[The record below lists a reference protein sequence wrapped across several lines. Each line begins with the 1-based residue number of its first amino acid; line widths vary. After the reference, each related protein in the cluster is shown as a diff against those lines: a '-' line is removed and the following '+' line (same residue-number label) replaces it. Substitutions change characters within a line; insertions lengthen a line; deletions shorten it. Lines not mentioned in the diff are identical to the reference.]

1 MTPVS
6 LTIDPALFDPA
17 LIDEETAALNADII
31 AKLEALPDPWAFPAA
46 VIRDRR
52 ARGLGPFP
60 LPAKDPRAR
69 TITIPGPNGQPLPL
83 RIIAPANPRG
93 AFLHIHGGGW
103 RLNTADMQDDRLARM
118 ADRCGLACV
127 SVEYR
132 LAPEHPWPAANED
145 CEAAAL
151 WLVGHAREQF
161 GTDRLFIGGESAG
174 AHLAVTTLLRL
185 RDHHTLAPFAGA
197 SLIAGCYDLGMTPSA
212 RHFHDRLILTTRDI
226 KLFSAGFVQGRA
238 AMDDPDVSPLYADL
252 RGLPPALFTIGTRD
266 ALLDDSLFMA
276 AKWVRAGNAADL
288 AVWPGGAHV
297 FVAFPSAL
305 TDKALA
311 RIDDFLNSH

>member
-1 MTPVS
+1 MSAP
-6 LTIDPALFDPA
+6 LMIDPALFDPA
-17 LIDEETAALNADII
+17 AVDAETQALNAGII
-31 AKLEALPDPWAFPAA
+31 AKLEGLPDPWAFPAA

-52 ARGLGPFP
+52 ARGIGPFP
-60 LPAKDPRAR
+60 MPPKDPRAR
-69 TITIPGPNGQPLPL
+69 TITIAGPNGQPLPL
-83 RIIAPANPRG
+83 RIIAPENPRG

-103 RLNTADMQDDRLARM
+103 RLGTADMQDDRLARM

-127 SVEYR
+127 SVDYR
-132 LAPEHPWPAANED
+132 LAPENAWPAANED

-151 WLVGHAREQF
+151 WLTGHAKSEF
-161 GTDRLFIGGESAG
+161 GTERLFIGGESAG

-185 RDHHTLAPFAGA
+185 RDRHKLAPFAGA
-197 SLIAGCYDLGMTPSA
+197 SLIAGCYDLAMTPGA
-212 RHFHDRLILTTRDI
+212 RQFHDRLILTSRDI
-226 KLFSAGFVQGRA
+226 RLFSAGYVQGRA

-252 RGLPPALFTIGTRD
+252 SGMPPALFTIGTRD

-276 AKWVRAGNAADL
+276 AKWLRAGNRAEL

-297 FVAFPSAL
+297 FVSFPCAL
-305 TDKALA
+305 TEKALT